1 MSRVLSCIHNHHPGS
16 LALVGDSKSLTYG
29 DLDTAIEKRAKQLVG
44 VAVLGLALDN
54 GCDWVLWDL
63 AAVKAQIP
71 CVPIPPFFTHD
82 QVDHVIQSAGV
93 SHIIFEAGM
102 TATGCSAAARIHPN
116 TAKVTF
122 TSGTTGTP
130 KGVCLSQ
137 EGMEQVAHSLLGVL
151 GPETAK
157 RHVSVLPLAVLL
169 ENIAGVYASL
179 LAGGTIYVPAL
190 QTIGFANPFHPDFSK
205 LSDYINTYES
215 TSAIFVPELLR
226 GLMSVSRLHPSLK
239 FVAVGGSKISPALIE
254 AARGSGLPVYE
265 GYGLSECASVVS
277 LNVPGMDQ
285 LGSVGQV
292 LPHIKLIENEGEI
305 VIANAAFLGY
315 LGERMTGNFATGD
328 LGHLDDNGFLHID
341 GRKKNVL
348 ITSYGRNVAPE
359 WIESVLLAQ
368 PEIFQAVVYG
378 DAQPFL
384 SALIVATSKTADVD
398 SAVTRYN
405 ALLPDYA
412 QIKSFQLVPP
422 FTSAE
427 NTLTGTGRPRRD
439 QILKIYS
446 KEKT

>member
-1 MSRVLSCIHNHHPGS
+1 
-16 LALVGDSKSLTYG
+16 
-29 DLDTAIEKRAKQLVG
+29 
-44 VAVLGLALDN
+44 
-54 GCDWVLWDL
+54 
-63 AAVKAQIP
+63 
-71 CVPIPPFFTHD
+71 
-82 QVDHVIQSAGV
+82 
-93 SHIIFEAGM
+93 
-102 TATGCSAAARIHPN
+102 
-116 TAKVTF
+116 
-122 TSGTTGTP
+122 
-130 KGVCLSQ
+130 
-137 EGMEQVAHSLLGVL
+137 
-151 GPETAK
+151 
-157 RHVSVLPLAVLL
+157 
-169 ENIAGVYASL
+169 
-179 LAGGTIYVPAL
+179 
-190 QTIGFANPFHPDFSK
+190 
-205 LSDYINTYES
+205 
-215 TSAIFVPELLR
+215 
-226 GLMSVSRLHPSLK
+226 MSVSRLHPSLK

-384 SALIVATSKTADVD
+384 SALIVATSKTADID
-398 SAVTRYN
+398 LAVTRCN
-405 ALLPDYA
+405 ALLRDYA
-412 QIKSFQLVPP
+412 QITSFQLVPP

-439 QILKIYS
+439 QS
-446 KEKT
+446 RGRKTPPAPELDFGGGRSRGHYPKQNSRENGHSSQRHCGDHF